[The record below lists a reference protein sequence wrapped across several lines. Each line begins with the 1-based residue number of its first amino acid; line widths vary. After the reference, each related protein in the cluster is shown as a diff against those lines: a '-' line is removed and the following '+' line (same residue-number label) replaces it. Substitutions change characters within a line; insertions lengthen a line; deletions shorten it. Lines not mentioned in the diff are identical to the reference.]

1 MCGISGVLA
10 RRSPAELRAIVARM
24 NQSLHHRGPDMGD
37 EWVDPEGQVALG
49 HRRLAIIDLSLDGLQ
64 PMASTSGR
72 YMISYNGEIYNFRE
86 LQAELAPHHAFHG
99 GSDTEILLA
108 AIEHFGLGEAVRRC
122 AGMFAFA
129 LWDRKLRELHLV
141 RDRLGKKPLY
151 YGMHEGKF
159 LFASELKAI
168 MACSQGGM
176 AVDRDALV
184 GYLRH
189 QYVPA
194 PHSILS
200 GISKL
205 PQGTSLRV
213 TADGIGKPERY
224 WSLDEVAS
232 TRAPKA
238 APKNDGA
245 LLDVLEAEVRGAV
258 RRRMI
263 ADVPIGAFLS
273 GGVDSSLVT
282 AIMRQEAQRPVSTFT
297 IGFEEPEFDESAQ
310 AQAVANVIGT
320 QHHVV
325 RLRADDFLATVP
337 SLPEIYDEPFAD
349 PSAIPAH
356 HLARFAREHV
366 SVCLSGDGGDE
377 LFAGYGRYRI
387 AHRLGTIPSMLRSI
401 LAGSIDVVPT
411 ALWDRILRLVPIGA
425 GTDLRGDLSSD
436 RMRKLAA
443 LLRSGSFDELYRKMT
458 SVHDRPE
465 DLVTGGRE
473 AAEPTGAA
481 LSDPWRRMM
490 LCDGQRYLPDDILVK
505 LDRATMAVALE
516 ARAPLLD
523 HRLVETAWS
532 MPMETLRR
540 DGRGKWPLRA
550 LLARHIPQEL
560 IDRPKRGFSVPVA
573 DWLRGPLRGW
583 AEDLLATDLLL
594 ADGLLN
600 PGPIRRTWAEHLSGT
615 RDWSFQLWT
624 ILTFQNWLAHWRS
637 SLVAQAQPSLA
648 A

>member
-10 RRSPAELRAIVARM
+10 RRSPVELRAIVARM

-37 EWVDPEGQVALG
+37 EWVDSEGQVALG

-64 PMASTSGR
+64 PMASASGR
-72 YMISYNGEIYNFRE
+72 YMLSYNGEIYNFRE
-86 LQAELAPHHAFHG
+86 LRAELAPHHAFRG
-99 GSDTEILLA
+99 GSDTEVLLA
-108 AIEHFGLGEAVRRC
+108 AIEHFGVTEAVRRC

-129 LWDRKLRELHLV
+129 LWDRQLRELHLV

-151 YGMHEGKF
+151 FGVHEGKF

-176 AVDRDALV
+176 AVNRNALV
-184 GYLRH
+184 SYLRH

-205 PQGTSLRV
+205 PQGTCLRV
-213 TADGIGKPERY
+213 TADEIGEPVPY
-224 WSLDEVAS
+224 WSLEDVACAS
-232 TRAPKA
+232 PAGPAPQ
-238 APKNDGA
+238 NEEA
-245 LLDVLEAEVRGAV
+245 LLDGLETEVRRAV
-258 RRRMI
+258 RCRMI

-273 GGVDSSLVT
+273 GGIDSSLVT
-282 AIMRQEAQRPVSTFT
+282 AMMQQEANQPVSTFT
-297 IGFEEPEFDESAQ
+297 IGFDEPGYDESPQ
-310 AQAVANVIGT
+310 ASAVAQVIGT

-337 SLPEIYDEPFAD
+337 ALPDIYDEPFAD
-349 PSAIPAH
+349 PSAIPAF
-356 HLARFAREHV
+356 HLARFARDHV

-387 AHRLGTIPSMLRSI
+387 AHRLSAIPGPLRSA
-401 LAGSIDVVPT
+401 LAGSIDAVPP
-411 ALWDRILRLVPIGA
+411 AIWERLLRLVPIGA

-436 RMRKLAA
+436 RMRKLAV
-443 LLRSGSFDELYRKMT
+443 LLRSPSFDDLYRKMT
-458 SVHDRPE
+458 SVHEHPE
-465 DLVTGGRE
+465 ELVTGGME
-473 AAEPTGAA
+473 VTEPAGPAF
-481 LSDPWRRMM
+481 SDPWRRMM
-490 LCDGQRYLPDDILVK
+490 LRDGQRYLPDDILVK
-505 LDRATMAVALE
+505 LDRATMAVGLE

-523 HRLVETAWS
+523 HRLVEAAWRI
-532 MPMETLRR
+532 PIETLRR
-540 DGRGKWPLRA
+540 DGQGKWPLRA
-550 LLARHIPQEL
+550 LLARHIPAEL
-560 IDRPKRGFSVPVA
+560 IDRPKRGFSVPIA
-573 DWLRGPLRGW
+573 AWLRGPLRAW
-583 AEDLLATDLLL
+583 ADELLATDLLL

-600 PGPIRRTWAEHLSGT
+600 PVPIRRTWAEHLSGT

-624 ILTFQNWLAHWRS
+624 ILTFQSWMARWRS
-637 SLVAQAQPSLA
+637 SLAAQARPRRA

>member
-1 MCGISGVLA
+1 MCGISGILA
-10 RRSPAELRAIVARM
+10 RRSPVELRSIVARM

-37 EWVDPEGQVALG
+37 EWVDAEGQVALG

-64 PMASTSGR
+64 PMASSTGR
-72 YMISYNGEIYNFRE
+72 YVLSYNGEVYNFPE
-86 LQAELAPHHAFHG
+86 LKADLAPHHDFRG
-99 GSDTEILLA
+99 GSDTEVLLA
-108 AIEHFGLGEAVRRC
+108 AIERWGLYEAVRRC

-129 LWDRKLRELHLV
+129 LWDRELRELHLV

-168 MACSQGGM
+168 MACSHGGM
-176 AVDRDALV
+176 AVDREALV
-184 GYLRH
+184 RYLRH

-194 PHSILS
+194 PQSILS

-205 PQGTSLRV
+205 PQGTCLRV
-213 TADGIGKPERY
+213 TLDEIGEPIPY

-232 TRAPKA
+232 TGLRDPLRQS
-238 APKNDGA
+238 NSA
-245 LLDVLEAEVRGAV
+245 LLDGLEAEVRGAV

-263 ADVPIGAFLS
+263 ADVPVGSFLS
-273 GGVDSSLVT
+273 GGIDSSLVT
-282 AIMRQEAQRPVSTFT
+282 AIMQQEAQRPVSTFT
-297 IGFEEPEFDESAQ
+297 IGFDEPAFDEAPQ
-310 AQAVANVIGT
+310 ACAVARVLGT

-337 SLPEIYDEPFAD
+337 ALPQIYDEPFAD
-349 PSAIPAH
+349 PSAIPAF

-387 AHRLGTIPSMLRSI
+387 AHRLNRIPAPLRSA
-401 LAGSIDVVPT
+401 LANGIDAVPS
-411 ALWDRILRLVPIGA
+411 AFWERILRLVPMSAGA
-425 GTDLRGDLSSD
+425 DLRGDLSGD
-436 RMRKLAA
+436 RMQKLAV
-443 LLRSGSFDELYRKMT
+443 LLRSTSFDELYRRMT
-458 SVHDRPE
+458 SVHEYPE
-465 DLVTGGRE
+465 DLVTGGSE
-473 AAEPTGAA
+473 PAAKADSA
-481 LSDPWRRMM
+481 IDDPWRRMM
-490 LCDGQRYLPDDILVK
+490 LYDARRYLPDDILVK
-505 LDRATMAVALE
+505 LDRATMAVGLE

-523 HRLVETAWS
+523 HRVVETAWRI
-532 MPMETLRR
+532 PVATLQR

-550 LLARHIPQEL
+550 LLARHIPAEL
-560 IDRPKRGFSVPVA
+560 IDRPKRGFSVPIA
-573 DWLRGPLRGW
+573 EWLRGPLRQW
-583 AEDLLATDLLL
+583 ADDLLATDLLL

-600 PGPIRRTWAEHLSGT
+600 PAPIRRTWTEHLSGS

-637 SLVAQAQPSLA
+637 SLIAEAQPSLA

>member
-1 MCGISGVLA
+1 M
-10 RRSPAELRAIVARM
+10 ARM
-24 NQSLHHRGPDMGD
+24 NRSLHHRGPDMGD
-37 EWVDPEGQVALG
+37 EWVDAEGQVALG
-49 HRRLAIIDLSLDGLQ
+49 HRRLAIVDLSLDGLQ
-64 PMASTSGR
+64 PMASASGR
-72 YMISYNGEIYNFRE
+72 YMLSYNGEIYNFRK
-86 LQAELAPHHAFHG
+86 LKAQLAPHQDFRG
-99 GSDTEILLA
+99 GSDTEVLLA
-108 AIEHFGLGEAVRRC
+108 AIEHWGLTSAVRRC

-129 LWDRKLRELHLV
+129 LWDRQRRELHLV

-151 YGMHEGKF
+151 FGMHEGKF

-168 MACSQGGM
+168 IAASHGGM
-176 AVDRDALV
+176 AVDRDALIS
-184 GYLRH
+184 YLRH

-194 PHSILS
+194 PQSILS

-205 PQGTSLRV
+205 PQGTCLRV
-213 TADGIGKPERY
+213 TADEIGTPVPY
-224 WSLDEVAS
+224 WSLDAVAS
-232 TRAPKA
+232 TSAGKSAPQSES
-238 APKNDGA
+238 A

-273 GGVDSSLVT
+273 GGIDSSLVS
-282 AIMRQEAQRPVSTFT
+282 AIMQQEAPQPISTFT
-297 IGFEEPEFDESAQ
+297 MSFDEPEFDEAPQASAVAQ
-310 AQAVANVIGT
+310 AIGT
-320 QHHVV
+320 QHHAI
-325 RLRADDFLATVP
+325 RLGADDFLDTVP
-337 SLPEIYDEPFAD
+337 ALPEIYDEPFAD
-349 PSAIPAH
+349 PSAIPVY

-387 AHRLGTIPSMLRSI
+387 AHRLGTIPRPLRSV
-401 LAGSIDVVPT
+401 LAASIDSVPP
-411 ALWDRILRLVPIGA
+411 ALWGHILRLAAIGA
-425 GTDLRGDLSSD
+425 GADLRGDLTGD
-436 RMRKLAA
+436 RMRKLAV
-443 LLRSGSFDELYRKMT
+443 LLRSVSFDELYRKMT
-458 SVHDRPE
+458 SVHERPE
-465 DLVTGGRE
+465 ELVISGRE
-473 AAEPTGAA
+473 IVERAGRAP
-481 LSDPWRRMM
+481 SDKWRRMM

-523 HRLVETAWS
+523 HRLVEAAWS
-532 MPMETLRR
+532 MPIEILQR

-560 IDRPKRGFSVPVA
+560 IDRPKRGFSVPIA
-573 DWLRGPLRGW
+573 TWLRGPLRGW
-583 AEDLLATDLLL
+583 AENLLATDLLL

-600 PGPIRRTWAEHLSGT
+600 PVPIRRTWAEHLSGA

-637 SLVAQAQPSLA
+637 SLKAETQPSLA